1 MVTRCLKLKAVKDLT
16 GYKFPLERPVL
27 VTCGLPY
34 VNGPCHIAHLRTYV
48 PADIFVR
55 FLRKL
60 GQKVVF
66 ICGSDTHGTPILV
79 KAEAEG
85 LTPQEIIEKYH
96 KHFIEL
102 FPKLGIEF
110 DNYGNTDDPL
120 NHNRTKEII
129 LELLKNGYIYERQ
142 LKLPYCP
149 KCDRFLPDRYQKGIC
164 PYCGSVARGDE
175 CDQGCGRYLE
185 PGELLDPRCVICGTK
200 PEMRETRHYFMKLTA
215 FEEFLREYLKQM
227 DGTENARNYAIQWL
241 ERGLQDWNIT
251 RNLEWGVEFPGEPG
265 LVLYVWVDAP
275 IGYISSTEEWAI
287 KTGGD
292 WKYFWKGPGHLIHF
306 IGGDIIYHHCLFWPS
321 MLKGAGYSLPYA
333 VVASGMVR
341 VEGHKFS
348 KSRGYVLW
356 VEGDYLDKGLDPDA
370 LRYYIASYTGHTR
383 DLDFSWNNFGEKLNK
398 ELVGTLGNFLYRTI
412 LFAKKNYGHIPE
424 GEVEPKVLAEVEAT
438 IHEIRKGLDTYEFK
452 KISDA
457 VISLASFG
465 NKYLQENEPWKL
477 MKTDPAKAQ
486 KVTYNCLWIV
496 KALQVLIEPIIPR
509 KAEELYS
516 QLYGRRERIQPLSEA
531 LTPLKIGAK
540 LGDPKPLF
548 KQISKEEIEQLT
560 KITSERISTAQ
571 G

>member
-1 MVTRCLKLKAVKDLT
+1 MRCLKLKAVKDLT

-60 GQKVVF
+60 GQRVVF

-110 DNYGNTDDPL
+110 DNYGSTDDPL

-185 PGELLDPRCVICGTK
+185 PGELLDPKCVICGTK

-383 DLDFSWNNFGEKLNK
+383 DLDFSWSNFGEKLNK

-424 GEVEPKVLAEVEAT
+424 GEVEPNVLAEVEAT
-438 IHEIRKGLDTYEFK
+438 IHAIRKGLDTYEFK

-477 MKTDPAKAQ
+477 VKTDPSTAQ
-486 KVTYNCLWIV
+486 KVTYNCLWIA
-496 KALQVLIEPIIPR
+496 KALQVLIEPIMPK
-509 KAEELYS
+509 KAEELHS
-516 QLYGRRERIQPLSEA
+516 QLFGKRERSQPLSEA
-531 LTPLKIGAK
+531 LTPLKIGAE

-548 KQISKEEIEQLT
+548 KQILREEIEQLT
-560 KITSERISTAQ
+560 RITSDRISTAQ